1 MNPNP
6 PTSPTPLIA
15 APSRAPNSVPFI
27 RKGFPDLATLKA
39 RANAPHNKP
48 GESWP
53 SLILNAQTQQKYR
66 PDIRGP
72 FSLFMNR
79 RGQSRC
85 SIEGYQVA
93 ISEDTFLIS
102 NAGQYYSLEIES
114 ETPVETFNL
123 HLGNALLEQIQASLS
138 LPPEALLLDPMVQAA
153 QPFVFPNRLNPK
165 DAFVRDWIEKTRLHE
180 NGASLEA
187 DLLDL
192 MVYLLQSQTE
202 IQKEITR
209 LPALKQGTRQEL
221 HLRLNRARDCL
232 YAQPLEA
239 YSLEALAEIA
249 CLSKYHFLRMFR
261 AAYGC
266 TPHQFQLLL
275 RVEKARLLLAQTR
288 LSVQAIAELLRFDEP
303 ASFSRLF
310 RKKVG
315 VYPSQYRNLL

>member
-1 MNPNP
+1 MDPHSILSA
-6 PTSPTPLIA
+6 TSAIA
-15 APSRAPNSVPFI
+15 APSSAPFI

-39 RANAPHNKP
+39 RANAPQNRP

-53 SLILNAQTQQKYR
+53 SLILNAQTQATYR

-85 SIEGYQVA
+85 SIEGYR
-93 ISEDTFLIS
+93 IKIPEDTFLIS

-114 ETPVETFNL
+114 ETLVETFNL

-138 LPPEALLLDPMVQAA
+138 LPPDTLLLDPLAQAP
-153 QPFVFPNRLNPK
+153 QPFVFPNRLNRK
-165 DAFVRDWIEKTRLHE
+165 DSVVCQWIENTRLHE
-180 NGASLEA
+180 DPADLEA
-187 DLLDL
+187 ALQDLI
-192 MVYLLQSQTE
+192 VYLLQSQTE
-202 IQKEITR
+202 IQQEISR
-209 LPALKQGTRQEL
+209 LPALKQGTKQEL
-221 HLRLNRARDCL
+221 HQRLNRARDCL

-239 YSLEALAEIA
+239 YSLEELAQIA

-266 TPHQFQLLL
+266 TPHQFQLQL
-275 RVEKARLLLAQTR
+275 RVEKARVLLAQTR
-288 LSVQAIAELLRFDEP
+288 LSVQAIAEVLRFDEP

-310 RKKVG
+310 RKRVG
-315 VYPSQYRNLL
+315 VYPSQYRHLL

>member
-1 MNPNP
+1 MNQP
-6 PTSPTPLIA
+6 
-15 APSRAPNSVPFI
+15 PFI

-39 RANAPHNKP
+39 RANAPQNKP

-53 SLILNAQTQQKYR
+53 SLILNAQTQATYR

-85 SIEGYQVA
+85 TIEGYR
-93 ISEDTFLIS
+93 IEIPEDTFLIS

-138 LPPEALLLDPMVQAA
+138 LSPETLLLDPLAPVA
-153 QPFVFPNRLNPK
+153 QSFVFPNRLNRK
-165 DAFVRDWIEKTRLHE
+165 DAFVCQWLEKARLHADP
-180 NGASLEA
+180 ASLEA
-187 DLLDL
+187 NLQDLI
-192 MVYLLQSQTE
+192 VYLLLGQKQ
-202 IQKEITR
+202 IQAEVKR
-209 LPALKQGTRQEL
+209 LPALKQGTKQEL
-221 HLRLNRARDCL
+221 HQRLNRARDCL
-232 YAQPLEA
+232 YAQPLYA
-239 YSLEALAEIA
+239 YSLEELAQIA

-266 TPHQFQLLL
+266 TPHQFQLQL
-275 RVEKARLLLAQTR
+275 RVEKARALLAQTR
-288 LSVQAIAELLRFDEP
+288 LSVQAIAELLCFDEP

-310 RKKVG
+310 RRKVG
-315 VYPSQYRNLL
+315 VYPSQYRHLL

>member
-1 MNPNP
+1 MNRP
-6 PTSPTPLIA
+6 PLTTASPVT
-15 APSRAPNSVPFI
+15 APPKPNSAPFI
-27 RKGFPDLATLKA
+27 RKSFPDLATLKA
-39 RANAPHNKP
+39 RANAPQNKP

-53 SLILNAQTQQKYR
+53 TLILNAQTQETHR

-79 RGQSRC
+79 QGQSHC
-85 SIEGYQVA
+85 TIEGYEILVP
-93 ISEDTFLIS
+93 EDTFLIS

-114 ETPVETFNL
+114 KTPVETFNV

-138 LPPEALLLDPMVQAA
+138 LKPETLLLDPLAPVT
-153 QPFVFPNRLNPK
+153 QPFVFPNRLNRK
-165 DAFVRDWIEKTRLHE
+165 DAFVCQWLEKARLHE
-180 NGASLEA
+180 DPASLEA
-187 DLLDL
+187 NLQDLI
-192 MVYLLQSQTE
+192 VYLLLGQKQIQAE
-202 IQKEITR
+202 IKR
-209 LPALKQGTRQEL
+209 LPALKQGTKQEL

-232 YAQPLEA
+232 YAQPLYA
-239 YSLEALAEIA
+239 FSLEELAQIA

-266 TPHQFQLLL
+266 TPHQFQLQL
-275 RVEKARLLLAQTR
+275 RVEKARVLLAQTQ
-288 LSVQAIAELLRFDEP
+288 LSVQAIANLLCFDEP

>member
-1 MNPNP
+1 MNPRP
-6 PTSPTPLIA
+6 ILSP
-15 APSRAPNSVPFI
+15 APVISAPNKSPFM
-27 RKGFPDLATLKA
+27 RKDFPDLATLKA
-39 RANAPHNKP
+39 RANAPQNKP

-53 SLILNAQTQQKYR
+53 SLILNAKTQATYR

-85 SIEGYQVA
+85 TIEGYR
-93 ISEDTFLIS
+93 IEIPEDTFLIS

-138 LPPEALLLDPMVQAA
+138 LKPETLLLDPLAPVT
-153 QPFVFPNRLNPK
+153 QPFVFPNRLNRK
-165 DAFVRDWIEKTRLHE
+165 DAFVCQWLEKACLHE
-180 NGASLEA
+180 DPASLEA
-187 DLLDL
+187 NLQDLI
-192 MVYLLQSQTE
+192 VYLLLGQKQIQAE
-202 IQKEITR
+202 IKR
-209 LPALKQGTRQEL
+209 LPALKQGTKQEL
-221 HLRLNRARDCL
+221 HQRLNRARDCL
-232 YAQPLEA
+232 YAQPLYA
-239 YSLEALAEIA
+239 YSLEELAQIA

-266 TPHQFQLLL
+266 TPHQFQLQL
-275 RVEKARLLLAQTR
+275 RVEKARALLAQTR
-288 LSVQAIAELLRFDEP
+288 LSVQAIAELLCFDEP

-315 VYPSQYRNLL
+315 VYPSQYRHLL

>member
-1 MNPNP
+1 M
-6 PTSPTPLIA
+6 
-15 APSRAPNSVPFI
+15 
-27 RKGFPDLATLKA
+27 RKDFPDLATLKA
-39 RANAPHNKP
+39 RANAPQNKP

-53 SLILNAQTQQKYR
+53 SLILNAQTQATYR

-85 SIEGYQVA
+85 TIEGYR
-93 ISEDTFLIS
+93 IEIPEDTFLIS

-138 LPPEALLLDPMVQAA
+138 LKPETLLLDPLAPVT
-153 QPFVFPNRLNPK
+153 QPFVFPNRLNRK
-165 DAFVRDWIEKTRLHE
+165 DAFVCQWLEKARLHADS
-180 NGASLEA
+180 ASLEA
-187 DLLDL
+187 NLQDLI
-192 MVYLLQSQTE
+192 VYLLLGQKQIQAE
-202 IQKEITR
+202 IKR
-209 LPALKQGTRQEL
+209 LPALKQGTKQEL
-221 HLRLNRARDCL
+221 HQRLNRARDCL
-232 YAQPLEA
+232 YAQPLYA
-239 YSLEALAEIA
+239 YSLEELAQIA

-266 TPHQFQLLL
+266 TPHQFQLQLW
-275 RVEKARLLLAQTR
+275 VEKARALLAQTR
-288 LSVQAIAELLRFDEP
+288 LSVQAIAELLCFDEP

-315 VYPSQYRNLL
+315 VYPSQYRHLL